1 MISQLQV
8 IGNQE
13 RTHTGLVMKTSYTK
27 KGLEIQPPA
36 TLPSGLPEKAIR
48 NDKAQAH
55 GTAAQKTPISIFKAE
70 ASSADVKKV
79 SKLSC
84 NNRDSSNL
92 H

>member
-1 MISQLQV
+1 MIPQLQV

-27 KGLEIQPPA
+27 KGLELQPPA

-55 GTAAQKTPISIFKAE
+55 GTAVQKTPVSISNAE
-70 ASSADVKKV
+70 TSSADVKKV
-79 SKLSC
+79 SKSSC
-84 NNRDSSNL
+84 NSRHSNNL